1 MDNKDNINVLKQDD
15 FKLEIYHGKE
25 LIVDDKSVN
34 SVYYELNDQIFYEP
48 DQKDNLGN
56 IYIILYDNTNF
67 NLKKLLQNDFRIEL
81 KVLSMFQQDY
91 KAVHQYRFYINN
103 KFGISQ
109 NFSSNGGN
117 VSCIKLSGVINNFEI
132 IK

>member
-48 DQKDNLGN
+48 NQKDNLGN

-91 KAVHQYRFYINN
+91 KTVHQYRFYINN

>member
-1 MDNKDNINVLKQDD
+1 MDNKDNINALKQDD

-48 DQKDNLGN
+48 NQKDNLGN

-67 NLKKLLQNDFRIEL
+67 NLKTITERFQNRTKSIIN
-81 KVLSMFQQDY
+81 VL
-91 KAVHQYRFYINN
+91 V
-103 KFGISQ
+103 G
-109 NFSSNGGN
+109 
-117 VSCIKLSGVINNFEI
+117 L
-132 IK
+132 